1 MKRYIALFALVLLS
15 LTMTIANAQNPLVYA
30 AVVDDNVFIY
40 GLTDQPAQV
49 TFNELNPA
57 FTSSSVNQLAWNG
70 DGSLLAF
77 VQRSVSSDGEFF
89 IISHDIIVVNFT
101 TNVIYGLNVQ
111 ASPAFPISFLP
122 DGRVM
127 FAQEGGYPE
136 GSTSSQIIN
145 VLAVAPD
152 GEAQPEQIGSFL
164 FGVGCGG
171 GSSFPTDTLYW
182 EEAGGFGGNGL
193 FLASTSA
200 GIIHTP
206 ICTGQGVSLLSP
218 DGNSVALNAEITRA
232 KLSQDGNRLVGIAG
246 QDILVYDLMTQ
257 TEQRIDIES
266 VPNQVA
272 WGTSGSNDVYYSVI
286 TDGPML
292 RFEGDRLATFSAFI
306 GYELAEIPTFGLN
319 IRRYNLTSTDDTTV
333 YGGFGSAI
341 GRMKLTADGT
351 QLIFSVIPNPNP
363 WVDAIFAGEL
373 GTFETRNYANE
384 RALLPIEV
392 VSLDIASG
400 NSTVIGT
407 GQQQFTLR

>member
-1 MKRYIALFALVLLS
+1 MKRYIALFALLLLS

-89 IISHDIIVVNFT
+89 IISHDIVVVNFVT
-101 TNVIYGLNVQ
+101 SVIYALNVQ

-127 FAQEGGYPE
+127 FAQEGGYVE
-136 GSTSSQIIN
+136 GSSTLQIIN
-145 VLAVAPD
+145 VLAIMPD
-152 GEAQPEQIGSFL
+152 GEAEPEQIGTFSF
-164 FGVGCGG
+164 VYGCRD
-171 GSSFPTDTLYW
+171 GSSFPTTTLYW
-182 EEAGGFGGNGL
+182 EEAGGLGGNGL

-218 DGNSVALNAEITRA
+218 DGNSIVLNTEITRA
-232 KLSQDGNRLVGIAG
+232 KLSSDGNRLVGIAG

-272 WGTSGSNDVYYSVI
+272 WGAAGSNDVYYSVI

-292 RFEGDRLATFSAFI
+292 RFEGDRLAAFTTFI
-306 GYELAEIPTFGLN
+306 GYELTEIPTFGLN
-319 IRRYNLTSTDDTTV
+319 IRRRNLTSNDDTTV
-333 YGGFGSAI
+333 YGGFGSSI

-363 WVDAIFAGEL
+363 WVDAALAGEL
-373 GTFETRNYANE
+373 GTSDTRNYANE
-384 RALLPIEV
+384 RALLPVDV
-392 VSLDIASG
+392 VSLDVASG
-400 NSTVIGT
+400 NLTVIGT